1 MTENM
6 NRIADTVR
14 SIFLR
19 QETLPTIDEII
30 ENADKIRDALSVLYP
45 LTDEEYAKVKSEL
58 LNDIVHTINGDA
70 ITLRGRDSSHK
81 SWYYNNE
88 NDHFYWNR
96 YKTYLRSVKHW
107 SVDVVNKIDQ
117 TTNGVMDDLGNPKGS
132 NPFQRR
138 GLLLGDVQSGKT
150 ATYTAICNGSY

>member
-30 ENADKIRDALSVLYP
+30 ENADKIRNALSALYP

-70 ITLRGRDSSHK
+70 ITLRG
-81 SWYYNNE
+81 
-88 NDHFYWNR
+88 
-96 YKTYLRSVKHW
+96 
-107 SVDVVNKIDQ
+107 
-117 TTNGVMDDLGNPKGS
+117 
-132 NPFQRR
+132 
-138 GLLLGDVQSGKT
+138 
-150 ATYTAICNGSY
+150 TAISHGITIMKMTIFIGIDIRHICVP